1 MPTAIGT
8 AVKLSSAAD
17 CRRLSHAGELRANQV
32 SAGESSD
39 ATMAIRYKMTTTE
52 AAKAIH
58 LICSRSSPLE
68 RRKRSTKLRA
78 ETSMQSGN
86 SGRTA
91 YPALVRPLLS
101 FQPEGV
107 AHPSEALQRSRGE
120 HDSDARQYE
129 YRSREPHKRAPSPRR
144 ELAVGEEQEQVGS
157 QQSHGGHPQP
167 VIYPRDHHRKG
178 DRAWL
183 GHTVDTVDVAHA
195 DEHP

>member
-39 ATMAIRYKMTTTE
+39 ATMAIRYKMTTTK

-91 YPALVRPLLS
+91 YPALVS
-101 FQPEGV
+101 
-107 AHPSEALQRSRGE
+107 HCCPSSPKGLRTPEALQRSRGE
-120 HDSDARQYE
+120 HNSEARQYE

-144 ELAVGEEQEQVGS
+144 EPAVGEEQEQVGR
-157 QQSHGGHPQP
+157 QESHGGHPQS

-183 GHTVDTVDVAHA
+183 GHTVDAVDVAHA